1 MSNLSIMNIMRDF
14 FEKYHN
20 ERTEIKVDNDNYLVM
35 DPYILLS
42 IINMKLRDE
51 YSSLEVLCEDKNI
64 PIYKLEEKLGKVG
77 YKYYRDINQFKG
89 Q

>member
-1 MSNLSIMNIMRDF
+1 MESGLDL
-14 FEKYHN
+14 
-20 ERTEIKVDNDNYLVM
+20 DNYLIM

-51 YSSLEVLCEDKNI
+51 YSSLEALCEDKNI
-64 PIYKLEEKLGKVG
+64 SSYKLEERLRKVG
-77 YKYYRDINQFKG
+77 YKYYEDINQFKI